1 MWVRNINSIN
11 TDTVLGQI
19 IEALGDKV
27 GTSFKMVVKR
37 SHGEQV
43 TLHVVAEEASPDI

>member
-1 MWVRNINSIN
+1 MWSRNINNID
-11 TDTVLGQI
+11 TGTVLGQI

-43 TLHVVAEEASPDI
+43 TLHVVAEEASPDL